1 MLAVA
6 ITASAQDDI
15 PVPVPGPASGT
26 SPLFNQ
32 DPTIYDE
39 KPLILEQSKIPVI
52 DSLQHLK
59 ALPTPPA
66 KQKSADPKKPQAE
79 GDPLNFNFL
88 YYIIQKF
95 KASEV
100 ME

>member
-15 PVPVPGPASGT
+15 PVPCTGPASGT

-52 DSLQHLK
+52 DSYQHLK

-66 KQKSADPKKPQAE
+66 KQKSADRKKPQAE
-79 GDPLNFNFL
+79 ERSAQLQFPVL
-88 YYIIQKF
+88 IIP
-95 KASEV
+95 EV
-100 ME
+100 